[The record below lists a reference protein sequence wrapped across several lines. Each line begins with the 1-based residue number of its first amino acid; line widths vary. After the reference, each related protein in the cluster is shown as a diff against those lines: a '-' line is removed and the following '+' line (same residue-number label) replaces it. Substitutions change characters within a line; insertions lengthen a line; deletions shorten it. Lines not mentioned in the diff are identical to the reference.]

1 MLKPTCAFIYVFQVV
16 SVTDEGACVEL
27 SAVLGDGVAD
37 GDGDCVLP
45 ASELQDANRIAKM
58 RKMYCFLIKTPLEV
72 FLASAAQRFAFAKHG
87 AGASVDSAWEQKKL
101 EARKMLVNRAE
112 SPASSALSWR
122 LPRSLCW
129 ATLYLLKH

>member
-1 MLKPTCAFIYVFQVV
+1 MLKPTCEFVYVFQVV

-72 FLASAAQRFAFAKHG
+72 FLAAFLPSITQHIFLRSYQDMGIPNLAVPIFENFKPCLLSPLSDLLRSRMIMIG
-87 AGASVDSAWEQKKL
+87 A
-101 EARKMLVNRAE
+101 
-112 SPASSALSWR
+112 
-122 LPRSLCW
+122 
-129 ATLYLLKH
+129 